1 MIDWLV
7 QTRIVHNPVQTWLIA
22 AAAALIGFLIVH
34 GILHGV
40 ANRLRARR
48 IRAPESSRGALLA
61 LLEATSRWV
70 IFVVAVLWATQ
81 LLTLPAAISKLL
93 GHAIFAVAALQIAMW
108 ANALIHLWL
117 RDRPDR
123 VGHRSINPV
132 LSGMLVWAFQCLVW
146 TVLLLA
152 FFANVGVDVT
162 AFVASLGIGG
172 IAVAL
177 ALQNVLGDLFASVAI
192 GLDKPFEVG
201 ETISFDDV
209 TGTVTDVGI
218 KTTRIASLSGEQ
230 LVISNSDLLR
240 KLVHNISRLKERR
253 IVFGFTVPY
262 GTTAEHAQIVVA
274 KTRELIEAEPKAR
287 FDRGHFI
294 AFSESGL
301 QLEFVYYVLDA
312 SYGVYRDV
320 QQGINL
326 GIVGLL
332 EGLQLEFAVP
342 TMHLRGA
349 PAAEPPGAQSAAVR
363 DSG

>member
-1 MIDWLV
+1 MIAWLE
-7 QTRIVHNPVQTWLIA
+7 QTTVLHNPLQTWLIA
-22 AAAALIGFLIVH
+22 AAVALVGFLVVH
-34 GILHGV
+34 GILHSI

-48 IRAPESSRGALLA
+48 ARAPERSRGVLLA
-61 LLEATSRWV
+61 LLEATSRWI
-70 IFVVAVLWATQ
+70 IFVVAILLATEF
-81 LLTLPAAISKLL
+81 LALPDAIAKQL
-93 GHAIFAVAALQIAMW
+93 GHTVFAVVALQIALW
-108 ANALIHLWL
+108 ASALIHLWL

-123 VGHRSINPV
+123 VGQKSINPV

-152 FFANVGVDVT
+152 FLSNVGVDVT

-177 ALQNVLGDLFASVAI
+177 ALQNVLGDLFASVSI

-201 ETISFDDV
+201 ETISFDDI

-230 LVISNSDLLR
+230 LVISNSELLK
-240 KLVHNISRLKERR
+240 KLVHNISRLTERR
-253 IVFGFTVPY
+253 VVFGFSVPY
-262 GTTAEHAQIVVA
+262 GTVAARVKAVVT

-301 QLEFVYYVLDA
+301 QLEFVYYVLDTRYA
-312 SYGVYRDV
+312 IYRDV
-320 QQGINL
+320 QQSINL

-332 EGLQLEFAVP
+332 GEMDLEFAVP
-342 TMHLRGA
+342 TMQLRGA
-349 PAAEPPGAQSAAVR
+349 FANISGGANTDAATDAS
-363 DSG
+363 